1 MDEDMTLLI
10 AGVLL
15 WSLVHFIPSVGHS
28 FKQSLTGKLG
38 EDGYKGV
45 FSLLLV
51 AALLMMV
58 FGWRSI
64 DQPGFLY
71 ALPLWTRHMGMLL
84 VVIAFIL
91 FVAAGVPTRIKQIV
105 RHPQLTGVAI
115 WAAAHLMMN
124 GDSRSLVLF
133 GGLGTWAILEMV
145 LINRRD
151 GEWVKAD
158 VPAMGQEVKILIIS
172 LVAVTIAIFA
182 HPWLAGVAII

>member
-1 MDEDMTLLI
+1 MTLLI

-15 WSLVHFIPSVGHS
+15 WSLVHFIPPVGHS

-38 EDGYKGV
+38 EDGYKGI

-71 ALPLWTRHMGMLL
+71 ALPLWTRHLGMLL

-151 GEWVKAD
+151 GEWVKTD